1 MSNRPAFPFIICLL
15 CTGLTPARTDAA
27 QNTSPGPLDSRVRSV
42 MYAARDVVTLTGYYG
57 YQMLV
62 QLDPAE
68 RIVNLSI
75 GDSVAWQ
82 VVPNRDGNALF
93 LKPIERNAV
102 TNLTVLTSKR
112 TYLFELRSGVA
123 RGGPRT
129 RGMIYKVDFKYP
141 KNETFTASS
150 APAVEPAAP
159 DPNIITPTASWNF
172 KYSFSGST
180 KNRPSKVFDDGKFTY
195 FSWPVA
201 APIPAIFILDGD
213 KESLINYAV
222 KGDYVVVDRLSQR
235 FLLRQGKDITKISN
249 DGYKAIDPGPDA
261 PKEKNPKVSLW
272 HPSTWPRKAVSKP
285 VTQWSKP

>member
-1 MSNRPAFPFIICLL
+1 MRNQTAHALIAALL
-15 CTGLTPARTDAA
+15 CTAMPAPHAIAA
-27 QNTSPGPLDSRVRSV
+27 QWTSPEPLDARVRSV
-42 MYAARDVVTLTGYYG
+42 MYAARDVVTLTGFYG

-82 VVPNRDGNALF
+82 VVPNREGNALF

-102 TNLTVLTSKR
+102 TNLTVLTNTR
-112 TYLFELRSGVA
+112 TYLFELRSGIA
-123 RGGPRT
+123 KGGPRT
-129 RGMIYKVDFKYP
+129 RGMIYKVEFKYP
-141 KNETFTASS
+141 ALPVSVQPASTTS
-150 APAVEPAAP
+150 GEAAAV
-159 DPNIITPTASWNF
+159 DPNVIKPTDSWNF
-172 KYSFSGST
+172 NYSFSGAR

-213 KESLINYAV
+213 KESLINYAI

-272 HPSTWPRKAVSKP
+272 HPSTWPNNRPLS
-285 VTQWSKP
+285 

>member
-1 MSNRPAFPFIICLL
+1 MRNQAAPAFIAALL
-15 CTGLTPARTDAA
+15 CAALPAPHAIAA
-27 QNTSPGPLDSRVRSV
+27 QLTSPGPLDSRVRSV

-82 VVPNRDGNALF
+82 VVPNREGNALF

-102 TNLTVLTSKR
+102 TNLTVLTNTR

-123 RGGPRT
+123 KGGPRT
-129 RGMIYKVDFKYP
+129 RGMIYKVEFKYP
-141 KNETFTASS
+141 KGETAIASGS
-150 APAVEPAAP
+150 AAAP
-159 DPNIITPTASWNF
+159 VEMTATDTNVMTPNDQWNF
-172 KYSFSGST
+172 NYSFSGS
-180 KNRPSKVFDDGKFTY
+180 KNNRPSRIFDDGKFTY

-201 APIPAIFILDGD
+201 ASIPAIFSIDGD

-222 KGDYVVVDRLSQR
+222 KGQYIVVDRLSAR
-235 FLLRQGKDITKISN
+235 FLLRQGKDVTKINN
-249 DGYKAIDPGPDA
+249 DGFRAIDAGPDA
-261 PKEKNPKVSLW
+261 PKEKSPKVSLW
-272 HPSTWPRKAVSKP
+272 HPSTWPHNPPASRKK
-285 VTQWSKP
+285 Q